1 MPVQLRHR
9 QRSFPRSSRT
19 TARYEPPCGWVVGD
33 DDVAGCGCARG
44 NLGVPC
50 FTLLSAELLH
60 AEAPPTVEALWSA
73 VGRMLDRFTPA
84 DVANYLAHDGNRHS
98 V

>member
-1 MPVQLRHR
+1 VL
-9 QRSFPRSSRT
+9 
-19 TARYEPPCGWVVGD
+19 
-33 DDVAGCGCARG
+33 
-44 NLGVPC
+44 C
-50 FTLLSAELLH
+50 FTLLSAELLP

>member
-1 MPVQLRHR
+1 M
-9 QRSFPRSSRT
+9 
-19 TARYEPPCGWVVGD
+19 
-33 DDVAGCGCARG
+33 
-44 NLGVPC
+44 PC
-50 FTLLSAELLH
+50 FTLLSAELLR